1 MLDIRV
7 LNSYKNFKNR
17 TEIGN
22 INIIKELCHQDIG
35 ITFMYE
41 EAVKKELSQGYLKR
55 IPIQNF
61 NISHP
66 FSFVYIKNS
75 PDKAQIEYWFEK
87 MFPLRKI

>member
-1 MLDIRV
+1 
-7 LNSYKNFKNR
+7 
-17 TEIGN
+17 
-22 INIIKELCHQDIG
+22 
-35 ITFMYE
+35 MYE